1 MSKNYEQNLT
11 VLANA
16 VELSANLIMAVAGEA
31 VSNTING
38 ERIPPAT
45 MKSAIT
51 ATIQRK
57 LTKDQGVV

>member
-1 MSKNYEQNLT
+1 M
-11 VLANA
+11 LANA

>member
-16 VELSANLIMAVAGEA
+16 VELSATLIMAVAGEA

-57 LTKDQGVV
+57 LAKDQGVV